1 MSCWPSQ
8 LLKTIPERDLGRLLQ
23 KVMGILRAYFLISSH
38 VTCFGAQI
46 TPLAKVCYPNLLQT
60 L

>member
-23 KVMGILRAYFLISSH
+23 KVMEISRAYFLISSH
-38 VTCFGAQI
+38 FTCFGAQI
-46 TPLAKVCYPNLLQT
+46 TPLA
-60 L
+60 